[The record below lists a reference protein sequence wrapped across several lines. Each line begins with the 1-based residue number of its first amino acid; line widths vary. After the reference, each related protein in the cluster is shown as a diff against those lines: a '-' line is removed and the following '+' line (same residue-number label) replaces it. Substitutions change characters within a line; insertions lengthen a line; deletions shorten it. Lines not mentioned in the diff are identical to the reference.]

1 MKVCHIN
8 LSRRFSG
15 SERQTLQL
23 IKQQLREGYKLTIVA
38 RHNSAFEKE
47 VEKLP
52 CKLVTTRSCFIK
64 QSAKLNK
71 QCELFHAHDQQGA
84 QWAYMQNLKHSSPY
98 IITHRNNKELVNKY
112 FSTKTYQNAQ
122 ALVGLSTSI
131 VKNLTAKFS
140 DKDCIKIPSSPVSY
154 PVNQN
159 KVDQIWSSH
168 AYKFLVLHATSLET
182 HKGFDVTI
190 NAARILQ
197 EKNSPIHFLL
207 LGSGPQEVDLRKQA
221 EGLTNVFF
229 MSKQQDMGTWFASAN
244 LLVHPSYK
252 EGLGSV
258 ILEAIAAGLPVIA
271 SNTGGIPDII
281 EHEKTG
287 LLIEPGNAQ
296 ELSDA
301 IERLSNDQELR
312 EQLQTNAKEIL
323 PAFEITQTSKRYH
336 DLYMQVIT
344 EKQSV

>member
-1 MKVCHIN
+1 MKVCHVN

-23 IKQQLREGYKLTIVA
+23 IKQQLRAGFKLTIVV
-38 RHNSAFEKE
+38 RHNSALEKE

-52 CKLVTTRSCFIK
+52 CKLVTTRSCFIN

-71 QCELFHAHDQQGA
+71 HCEVFHAHDEQGA
-84 QWAYMQNLKHSSPY
+84 QWAYIQNLKHGSPY
-98 IITHRNNKELVNKY
+98 IITHRNEKALTNKY
-112 FSTKTYQNAQ
+112 FSTKTYEKAK

-131 VKNLTAKFS
+131 VDTLKAKFT
-140 DKDCIKIPSSPVSY
+140 DKNCIKIPSSPVIY

-159 KVDQIWSSH
+159 KVDHIWASH
-168 AYKFLVLHATSLET
+168 GYKFLVMQATSLEK

-197 EKNSPIHFLL
+197 DKNIPVHFLL
-207 LGSGPQEVDLRKQA
+207 LGSGPQEENLRKQA
-221 EGLTNVFF
+221 QGLNNVFF

-252 EGLGSV
+252 EGLGSI
-258 ILEAIAAGLPVIA
+258 ILEAMAAGLPVVA

-281 EHEKTG
+281 ENEKTG
-287 LLIEPGNAQ
+287 ILIAPGNAQ
-296 ELSDA
+296 DLASA
-301 IERLSNDQELR
+301 IERLANDQVLR
-312 EQLQTNAKEIL
+312 EQLQAEAKEIL
-323 PAFEITQTSKRYH
+323 PAFDISQTAKLYH
-336 DLYMQVIT
+336 QLYQQVII
-344 EKQSV
+344 EKQSA